1 MDVLCHVGFTTI
13 AYWIV
18 VTRVCSGLHRSS
30 VWSERPQS
38 SRRIYSLWSFGPQE
52 DVQVKRLWRDTEC
65 RMCFRNRWLHVIC
78 LLLQCIVGLKPLYT
92 CYIRHSPIQICAN
105 VKPLIFASGVCIKEP
120 QTATSAGAASK
131 KLVYRDQVVEL
142 TYESGDACAANP
154 SLKHKS
160 IFSFVCKSEGGGTD
174 EPVLVY
180 SDDNTCTHL
189 FSWHTPLVCE
199 QQVTG
204 SCNVL
209 KHAKSL
215 WEPITKVLSV

>member
-1 MDVLCHVGFTTI
+1 MFC
-13 AYWIV
+13 
-18 VTRVCSGLHRSS
+18 VTLA
-30 VWSERPQS
+30 
-38 SRRIYSLWSFGPQE
+38 
-52 DVQVKRLWRDTEC
+52 
-65 RMCFRNRWLHVIC
+65 
-78 LLLQCIVGLKPLYT
+78 LLQLLISLFWHVYALVFTGHLFDLNGLNRAGGYTVYDPSAHRKMFRLNVCGEIQNAGCASGTGDCMLYA
-92 CYIRHSPIQICAN
+92 CYCSASWDWIRYIRNSPIQICAN
-105 VKPLIFASGVCIKEP
+105 VKPLIFASGVCIKQP
-120 QTATSAGAASK
+120 QTATSAGTASK

-199 QQVTG
+199 QQVMG
-204 SCNVL
+204 SCNETRKFTL
-209 KHAKSL
+209 RTHH
-215 WEPITKVLSV
+215 